1 VVADIILRDKPQR
14 TIVVP
19 VNASSSIDRIAARY
33 GCKVARC
40 KASETEIG
48 ATTARIKDV
57 ILGGSANGCFIFP
70 EFQYAY
76 DGMFALGQVLEH
88 LTFQGRTLHEAVSAL
103 PSLIYQVDSVHCPWE
118 RKGRLM
124 RLLVEKHQDRPME
137 LLDGVK
143 IQTRPEHWVLVL
155 PDAVEPFVHIYA
167 DGLDSQQTAEDLKEY
182 TQLVRRLQ
190 TV

>member
-1 VVADIILRDKPQR
+1 MSVKVV
-14 TIVVP
+14 
-19 VNASSSIDRIAARY
+19 
-33 GCKVARC
+33 RC

-48 ATTARIKDV
+48 ITTAKLDDAV
-57 ILGGSANGCFIFP
+57 LGGSANGCFIFP
-70 EFQYAY
+70 EFQRGY

-88 LTFQGRTLHEAVSAL
+88 LTFQGRTLHDAVSDL
-103 PSLIYQVDSVHCPWE
+103 PPLIYQVDTVHCPWE

-124 RLLVEKHQDRPME
+124 RMLVEKHQDRPIE

-167 DGLDSQQTAEDLKEY
+167 DGLDSKHTNSDLKEY
-182 TQLVRRLQ
+182 TQIG
-190 TV
+190 